1 MASKAFE
8 GNYKAWLVETE
19 PAGWDTDAG
28 GVVTSTELAAG
39 TRLLRLPSDS
49 PIAYTYNENTASQA
63 LVDTGKVGHNVG
75 TREVTGGMITHQI
88 DFPLESDAM
97 YSLYAYGDARY
108 LIVAPDGTG
117 GATEDEPADGAQL
130 VGFQIE
136 TGEPNTLAAARDTKQ
151 NFQVGWAAQD
161 WDFKMTFSTT

>member
-8 GNYKAWLVETE
+8 GNYKAWLLESE
-19 PAGWDTDAG
+19 PAGWDPETG
-28 GVVTSTELAAG
+28 GVVTATELSAG
-39 TRLLRLPSDS
+39 TRLLRLPSDAAIS
-49 PIAYTYNENTASQA
+49 YTYNENTASQA

-75 TREVTGGMITHQI
+75 TREVTGGQITHEI
-88 DFPLESDAM
+88 DFPLESDTM
-97 YSLYAYGDARY
+97 YALYSYGDARY
-108 LIVAPDGTG
+108 LIIAPDATGGTG
-117 GATEDEPADGAQL
+117 DDPPDAAQL

-161 WDFKMTFSTT
+161 WDFKMTFSSP